1 MKLTFSDSPAL
12 LPADIACLTLGSGL
26 ISTVIFRVSGLQCP
40 LRAIGLACPGCGC
53 GRAVVSFFTNG
64 PFEAFYSQPTALLLV
79 VFIGLIATLGRVKG
93 INLRRNYVKGV
104 AAIACILGISNLI
117 FQIRMPG

>member
-1 MKLTFSDSPAL
+1 MKLTFSDSPTL

-40 LRAIGLACPGCGC
+40 LRAIGWACPGCGC
-53 GRAVVSFFTNG
+53 GRAVVSFFSHG
-64 PFEAFYSQPTALLLV
+64 PLEAFYSQPTALLLV
-79 VFIGLIATLGRVKG
+79 VFISLIATLGRVKR

-104 AAIACILGISNLI
+104 AAIASVLGISNLI
-117 FQIRMPG
+117 FQLRFSG

>member
-1 MKLTFSDSPAL
+1 MKLTFSDSPTL

-40 LRAIGLACPGCGC
+40 LRAIGWACPGCGC
-53 GRAVVSFFTNG
+53 GRAVVSFFSHG
-64 PFEAFYSQPTALLLV
+64 PLEAFYSQPTALLLV

-104 AAIACILGISNLI
+104 AVIASVLGISNLI
-117 FQIRMPG
+117 FQIRIPG